1 MSTRDL
7 DVVIVG
13 GGRVGLRTAQTL
25 DNRGHDITVIE
36 QDPERSD
43 RIADEYI
50 ATVINGDATR
60 PSILRQADLES
71 ADVLAALTADL
82 GTNLAVC
89 LTARQYGSPIR
100 TVMRRLEDDSD
111 EYGDLVDSTVFPEQA
126 GARIAANAVDSGVR
140 ALEDMVGDLEILVIE
155 VTESAPVAGRTLG
168 EITLP
173 EGSII
178 VSGADGNATAGAG
191 TRLDPGQS
199 YVVATE
205 PDVETEIVRLFRG

>member
-178 VSGADGNATAGAG
+178 VSGADGNSTAGAG